1 MVWDP
6 DCFDIFFIILTN
18 SSVYPLSKAAQQTLR
33 DLIVNAETGPSAT
46 YLQTTAN
53 SNPPLYSP
61 IISLM
66 RRARPWAWECV
77 RGPIENAGPEHPK
90 GSLSSVHTQIISKFK
105 WSTFKSGFINT
116 KAGAAR
122 RSRPLVILLHLS
134 TEGRNQIK
142 TLFTG
147 FVEAALLFILTLF
160 FAAQWGGNL
169 YITAWALA
177 FLLLF
182 ITAGRVVGILY
193 VSYSAKVW
201 GLHVVDCNV
210 PEEISGCLRI
220 LCSMEKV
227 LVTVNGANYFEGY
240 RLDFLGKNFREWTLA
255 YERGDFDDGEEEINH
270 GSAQTVT
277 EDLKY
282 PSVHVNPVYS
292 PSQDDSEGH
301 FVSENGVSSSIVSR
315 ELDNASLAPSH
326 AAKVRAGAEDEFN
339 IVV

>member
-1 MVWDP
+1 M
-6 DCFDIFFIILTN
+6 
-18 SSVYPLSKAAQQTLR
+18 
-33 DLIVNAETGPSAT
+33 ET
-46 YLQTTAN
+46 
-53 SNPPLYSP
+53 
-61 IISLM
+61 
-66 RRARPWAWECV
+66 
-77 RGPIENAGPEHPK
+77 AGPEHPK
-90 GSLSSVHTQIISKFK
+90 GSWKDIHTKIILKLK
-105 WSTFKSGFINT
+105 WSNFKSGFINT

-177 FLLLF
+177 LLLLF

-210 PEEISGCLRI
+210 PEEISGCIRI

-240 RLDFLGKNFREWTLA
+240 RLDFLGNDFRDWTLA
-255 YERGDFDDGEEEINH
+255 YERGDFDDGEDEINQ
-270 GSAQTVT
+270 GPTRTNT
-277 EDLKY
+277 EELKY
-282 PSVHVNPVYS
+282 PSVHVDPVFS
-292 PSQDDSEGH
+292 PSQGGSETH
-301 FVSENGVSSSIVSR
+301 FISEHGISSSIVSR
-315 ELDNASLAPSH
+315 EAESASLVPSH
-326 AAKVRAGAEDEFN
+326 EAKAREGAEDGVDT
-339 IVV
+339 IV